1 MPTRAGMSRALLKLR
16 ALVQALTR
24 ALVQDVEGSKG
35 PPLMGPVMNEVVG
48 RDMVRVLGAQPDTG
62 SVVQPQ
68 TSPLRVFAGHLQP
81 LAPPQALDP
90 LVVDRPAGGAQQGRD
105 PPVAVTVH
113 DHATISD
120 HSPRPSR
127 ASRARRAATST
138 PAGHPAQHHC
148 PVAPAFHI
156 LLHMARAAQQTLDGV
171 GGGQRSRQPQRG
183 GPHQLDS

>member
-68 TSPLRVFAGHLQP
+68 TC
-81 LAPPQALDP
+81 PQ
-90 LVVDRPAGGAQQGRD
+90 G
-105 PPVAVTVH
+105 
-113 DHATISD
+113 
-120 HSPRPSR
+120 PRFGCLPGTFSPSR
-127 ASRARRAATST
+127 RHRRSTRLSLTGQPAARSRAAT
-138 PAGHPAQHHC
+138 
-148 PVAPAFHI
+148 
-156 LLHMARAAQQTLDGV
+156 R
-171 GGGQRSRQPQRG
+171 R
-183 GPHQLDS
+183 